1 MGLDMYLER
10 IHRNVDEYR
19 NVNLDDIDVNSKLY
33 KALAPYFH
41 ECGSEFYSWTSL
53 FEEVGYWRKANA
65 IHKWFVEN
73 VQNGED
79 DCGRYEV
86 SKEQLEELLDVC
98 KEVLDKVVMAPSKIA
113 NLIMGRRVTKNGC
126 EDIPE
131 DEMTVLNPEVC
142 EELLPTQCGFFFG
155 STNYDEF
162 YIDDIKETVSILT
175 KVLEE
180 TNFDEYKIY
189 YSSSW

>member
-10 IHRNVDEYR
+10 IHRNADGYR
-19 NVNLDDIDVNSKLY
+19 NVNLDDFDVNSKLY
-33 KALAPYFH
+33 KTLAPYFH
-41 ECGSEFYSWTSL
+41 QRGSEFYSWTSL

-79 DCGRYEV
+79 DCGQYEV

-131 DEMTVLNPEVC
+131 DKMTVLNPEVC

>member
-19 NVNLDDIDVNSKLY
+19 NVDLDDFDVNSKLY
-33 KALAPYFH
+33 KTLAPYFH
-41 ECGSEFYSWTSL
+41 QRGSEFYSWTSL

-73 VQNGED
+73 VQDGED
-79 DCGRYEV
+79 DCEQYEV

-98 KEVLDKVVMAPSKIA
+98 KEVLDKVVMAPGKIA

-126 EDIPE
+126 EDILE
-131 DEMTVLNPEVC
+131 DKMTVLNPEVC

-155 STNYDEF
+155 NTNYDEF

>member
-1 MGLDMYLER
+1 
-10 IHRNVDEYR
+10 
-19 NVNLDDIDVNSKLY
+19 
-33 KALAPYFH
+33 
-41 ECGSEFYSWTSL
+41 
-53 FEEVGYWRKANA
+53 
-65 IHKWFVEN
+65 
-73 VQNGED
+73 
-79 DCGRYEV
+79 
-86 SKEQLEELLDVC
+86 
-98 KEVLDKVVMAPSKIA
+98 MAPSKIA

-131 DEMTVLNPEVC
+131 DKMTVLNPEVC

>member
-10 IHRNVDEYR
+10 IHRNADEYR
-19 NVNLDDIDVNSKLY
+19 NVNFDD
-33 KALAPYFH
+33 
-41 ECGSEFYSWTSL
+41 

-73 VQNGED
+73 VQDGED
-79 DCGRYEV
+79 DCGQYEV
-86 SKEQLEELLDVC
+86 CKEQLEELLDVC
-98 KEVLDKVVMAPSKIA
+98 KEVLDKVVMAPGKIA
-113 NLIMGRRVTKNGC
+113 NLIMGRRVTNNGC
-126 EDIPE
+126 EDILE
-131 DEMTVLNPEVC
+131 DKMTVLNPEVC

-175 KVLEE
+175 KVLKE

>member
-10 IHRNVDEYR
+10 IHRNADEYR
-19 NVNLDDIDVNSKLY
+19 NVNLDDFDVNSKLY
-33 KALAPYFH
+33 KKFAPYLH
-41 ECGSEFYSWTSL
+41 QRGSEVYSWTSL

-73 VQNGED
+73 VQGGED
-79 DCGRYEV
+79 DCGQYEV

-98 KEVLDKVVMAPSKIA
+98 KEVLDKAVMAPGEIV
-113 NLIMGRRVTKNGC
+113 NGRRLTKDGW
-126 EDIPE
+126 EDILQ
-131 DEMTVLNPEVC
+131 DGMTVLNPEVC

-175 KVLEE
+175 KVLKE

>member
-10 IHRNVDEYR
+10 IHRNADEYR
-19 NVNLDDIDVNSKLY
+19 NVNIDDFDVNSKLY
-33 KALAPYFH
+33 KTLAPYFH
-41 ECGSEFYSWTSL
+41 QRGSEFYPWTSL
-53 FEEVGYWRKANA
+53 FEEVGYWRKSNA

-73 VQNGED
+73 VQDGED
-79 DCGRYEV
+79 DCGQYEV
-86 SKEQLEELLDVC
+86 SKEQLEGLLDVC
-98 KEVLDKVVMAPSKIA
+98 KEVLDKAVMVPGKIA
-113 NLIMGRRVTKNGC
+113 NGRRLTKFGW
-126 EDIPE
+126 EDILE
-131 DEMTVLNPEVC
+131 DGMTVLNPEVC

-162 YIDDIKETVSILT
+162 YIDDIKETVSMLT
-175 KVLEE
+175 KVLKE

>member
-10 IHRNVDEYR
+10 IHRNADEYR
-19 NVNLDDIDVNSKLY
+19 NVNLDDFDVNSKLY
-33 KALAPYFH
+33 KTLAPYFH
-41 ECGSEFYSWTSL
+41 QRGSEFYSWTSL
-53 FEEVGYWRKANA
+53 FEDVGYWRKANA

-79 DCGRYEV
+79 DCGQYEV

-131 DEMTVLNPEVC
+131 DKMTVLNPEVC

>member
-10 IHRNVDEYR
+10 IHRNADEYR
-19 NVNLDDIDVNSKLY
+19 NVNLDNFD
-33 KALAPYFH
+33 
-41 ECGSEFYSWTSL
+41 

-73 VQNGED
+73 VQDGED
-79 DCGRYEV
+79 DCGQYEV

-98 KEVLDKVVMAPSKIA
+98 KEVLDKAVMAPGKIV
-113 NLIMGRRVTKNGC
+113 NGRRLTKDGW
-126 EDIPE
+126 EDILE
-131 DEMTVLNPEVC
+131 DGMTVLNPEVC

-155 STNYDEF
+155 STDYDE
-162 YIDDIKETVSILT
+162 YYLDNIKETVSILT

-180 TNFDEYKIY
+180 TDFDEYKIY